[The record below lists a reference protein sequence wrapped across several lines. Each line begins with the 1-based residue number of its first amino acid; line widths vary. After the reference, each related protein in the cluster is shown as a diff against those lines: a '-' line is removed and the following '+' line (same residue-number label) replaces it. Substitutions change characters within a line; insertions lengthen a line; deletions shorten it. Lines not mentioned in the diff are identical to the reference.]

1 MSALPVGTRV
11 HAFLRTFLLQAVWN
25 YDRMQNVGF
34 AFSMKPALA
43 RLHARGTAPMREA
56 VARHLEYFNTHPY
69 MATALVGASVSLEE
83 AVARGERRADEVTSF
98 KNGIM
103 GSYGAIGDSFFWA
116 ALRPLGG
123 VVAVALVLGGAG
135 GLGPVVFVLGF
146 DVIALAV
153 RSWGFFGG
161 VAFGPLIVAKLARLD
176 FARSTRRLKMAAA
189 AVAGL
194 STALWSAWF
203 MSEAPASPLPAG
215 WPLAALAFPVVIVLA
230 GTARRGVSPAG
241 AAGALAAFT
250 AAAGAW
256 KGWG

>member
-1 MSALPVGTRV
+1 MNAIPLRSRV
-11 HAFLRTFLLQAVWN
+11 HGFLRTFFLQGVWN

-43 RLHARGTAPMREA
+43 RLHGREPASLREA
-56 VARHLEYFNTHPY
+56 LLRHLEYFNTHPY
-69 MATALVGASVSLEE
+69 MAAALLGASVRLEE
-83 AVARGERRADEVTSF
+83 QVASGDRRPDEVTSF

-123 VVAVALVLGGAG
+123 VVAVALVLAGAG
-135 GLGPVVFVLGF
+135 SAGPLLFVVGY

-153 RSWGFFGG
+153 RSYGYFGG
-161 VAFGPLIVAKLARLD
+161 VALGPMIVAKLARLD
-176 FARSTRRLKMAAA
+176 FAGATRRIKMAAA

-194 STALWSAWF
+194 AAALWAAWF
-203 MSEAPASPLPAG
+203 TSAGPELPLPRD
-215 WPLAALAFPVVIVLA
+215 WPLAALAFPAAVGLA

-241 AAGALAAFT
+241 AAGALAALT